1 MLQHNGFLL
10 LLGLPDAA
18 SSDTES
24 RFTSA
29 GRSTKSSSIPH
40 IDGALC
46 LANEE
51 EKQLGWSSQVP
62 SGQIRENEEEE
73 AG

>member
-18 SSDTES
+18 SSDTSS
-24 RFTSA
+24 RFTSD
-29 GRSTKSSSIPH
+29 GSSTKSSSIPH

-46 LANEE
+46 IANKE
-51 EKQLGWSSQVP
+51 EKQLGWPSQVS
-62 SGQIRENEEEE
+62 SGQIRQNEEEE